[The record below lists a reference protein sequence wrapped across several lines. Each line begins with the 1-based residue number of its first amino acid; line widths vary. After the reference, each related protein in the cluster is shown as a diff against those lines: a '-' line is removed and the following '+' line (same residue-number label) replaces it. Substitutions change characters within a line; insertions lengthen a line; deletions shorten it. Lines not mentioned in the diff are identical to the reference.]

1 MFKIGSARS
10 PHSPE
15 NLPPE
20 TGHSCLTY
28 GNVAAS
34 LTPGNH
40 TAETALAGWGGRIR
54 TSASLALPTCSLRQQ
69 QQQTAK
75 RIRRLRPTWW
85 PLHDRTTAIFRA
97 L

>member
-40 TAETALAGWGGRIR
+40 TAETALAGWGARIR
-54 TSASLALPTCSLRQQ
+54 TWEWRNQIPQFGLFQQ
-69 QQQTAK
+69 
-75 RIRRLRPTWW
+75 WS
-85 PLHDRTTAIFRA
+85 F
-97 L
+97 